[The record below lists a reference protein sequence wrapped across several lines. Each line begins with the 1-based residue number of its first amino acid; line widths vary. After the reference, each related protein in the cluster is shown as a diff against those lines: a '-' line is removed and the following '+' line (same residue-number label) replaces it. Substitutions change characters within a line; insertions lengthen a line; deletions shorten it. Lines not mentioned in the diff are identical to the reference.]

1 MARFYVPGRMN
12 YSELSGARKTL
23 MAGIIGALRLKPR
36 KSANERNMIDTYGK
50 DVDRVD
56 LSALIRW
63 WSGCGGTAGVEN

>member
-1 MARFYVPGRMN
+1 MN
-12 YSELSGARKTL
+12 YSELSGAHKTV

-56 LSALIRW
+56 LTRLDSVVQWAR
-63 WSGCGGTAGVEN
+63 ENSEAEM